1 MTAAAGLS
9 FTAGPFLVILI
20 VNSTGVETSRWA
32 YRAIFIAQYG
42 VSGIGLLGLRFMPE

>member
-20 VNSTGVETSRWA
+20 VNGVGGESSRWA
-32 YRAIFIAQYG
+32 YRSIFIAQYG
-42 VSGIGLLGLRFMPE
+42 VTGIGLLLLPFMPE